1 MTKLLPKVKT
11 MLQNKMVNSEVEP
24 KMQGMSSAQ
33 QTNVDL
39 NDYPEFVQTV
49 IDSIKKSNNNGYLS
63 KIVRSEV
70 EPKTRAILHKIAD
83 LPPKQLF
90 GSESVVSVQRGNF
103 YGLKKQ
109 SPVTLGGVSTRRRRS
124 RGRGKKSRKH

>member
-1 MTKLLPKVKT
+1 
-11 MLQNKMVNSEVEP
+11 
-24 KMQGMSSAQ
+24 MSNAQ

-39 NDYPEFVQTV
+39 DDYPEFVQTV

-63 KIVRSEV
+63 KIVRSEI

-90 GSESVVSVQRGNF
+90 GTEPAVSVEKGNI
-103 YGLKKQ
+103 YGFKKQ
-109 SPVTLGGVSTRRRRS
+109 RRFTFGGVSTRRRRS